1 MTSMLLTSRRFQE
14 NNFQLL
20 NQPAR
25 HLVVMNPYKH
35 DPTKHQQQDL
45 FWSLFCG
52 TCFNHL
58 VWSFGIIFALFPI
71 QTKAYRTNNKSVS
84 PSNPCKFF
92 SNHWRE
98 WFWFPKW
105 LCVLD
110 IIPKETS
117 GDELSMVSALSGT
130 TVDSERQNKT
140 TRSYPHKTIV
150 GGYNPS
156 EHVL

>member
-1 MTSMLLTSRRFQE
+1 M
-14 NNFQLL
+14 
-20 NQPAR
+20 
-25 HLVVMNPYKH
+25 
-35 DPTKHQQQDL
+35 
-45 FWSLFCG
+45 
-52 TCFNHL
+52 
-58 VWSFGIIFALFPI
+58 
-71 QTKAYRTNNKSVS
+71 
-84 PSNPCKFF
+84 
-92 SNHWRE
+92 
-98 WFWFPKW
+98 
-105 LCVLD
+105 LD